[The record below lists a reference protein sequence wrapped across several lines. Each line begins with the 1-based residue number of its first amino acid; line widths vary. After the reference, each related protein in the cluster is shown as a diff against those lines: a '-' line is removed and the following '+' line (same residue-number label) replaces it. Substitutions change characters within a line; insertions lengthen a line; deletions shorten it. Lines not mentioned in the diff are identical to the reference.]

1 MEFHTFARDYL
12 ERLTSSFDKEIYKS
26 VSLLARDLL
35 DAWSSKC
42 SVYIC
47 GNGGSAANAIHMA
60 NDFIY
65 GVGACTE
72 PEITVPGLNV
82 EAITANSGVITCL
95 ANDTGYENIFSAQL
109 RAKARKKDIL
119 IVLSGSG
126 NSKNVVNAS
135 KQRMPWV

>member
-12 ERLTSSFDKEIYKS
+12 EGLQALLIKRFISQFL
-26 VSLLARDLL
+26 LLARDLL

-72 PEITVPGLNV
+72 PKITVPGLNV
-82 EAITANSGVITCL
+82 ETL
-95 ANDTGYENIFSAQL
+95 L
-109 RAKARKKDIL
+109 LIL
-119 IVLSGSG
+119 E
-126 NSKNVVNAS
+126 
-135 KQRMPWV
+135 